1 MLASKNYIPKDLRQN
16 QLADKMQGEKTN
28 KKIHVKSN
36 STLWA
41 IMRNNNKIAYVVIL
55 KKSNGKQSNSCC
67 KCIIDHE

>member
-41 IMRNNNKIAYVVIL
+41 IMRNNNKVAYVVI
-55 KKSNGKQSNSCC
+55 
-67 KCIIDHE
+67 